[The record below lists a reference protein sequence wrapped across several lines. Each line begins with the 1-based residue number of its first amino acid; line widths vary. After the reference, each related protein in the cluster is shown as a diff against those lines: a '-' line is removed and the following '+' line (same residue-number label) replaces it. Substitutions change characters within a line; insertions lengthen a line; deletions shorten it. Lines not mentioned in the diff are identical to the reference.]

1 MKHSLQPALTD
12 VTLSFELPL
21 HFSVLKAPKY
31 LPSLF
36 NGEKLV
42 VYGILEPKD
51 GQILDKEATGKVT
64 LCGSLLGEVISH
76 SLQFQCNPTFSM
88 AALVPIHH
96 LATKRL
102 IEDLECEDK
111 PKEEIVKLSIDGG
124 VISSET
130 AFIAVDQEN
139 SKPVAGSMKT
149 FDILPAMALSQ
160 QVQIQSL
167 MLNNIDQALMRC
179 ERLDSLENQTLSLQ
193 SNSKAFYKSS
203 HKSGGGWMSSLGSA
217 VSSVANWFKSDTS
230 SNQSLDSSSESS
242 SQSKN
247 STPEIAPGLV
257 DTSHLDRL
265 STDILDN
272 SLVDTR
278 SRDMENEKK
287 KPQMSTHSTSI
298 NAIIALQQANGSWL
312 LDDTFAQAM
321 GITLNVLESSRP
333 TECDTTV
340 WATVLALVALRVKFS
355 SERDEWELIAN
366 KSEVWLKGQSLG
378 GVLSDLYNSAESIM
392 TL

>member
-12 VTLSFELPL
+12 VTLSFELPP
-21 HFSVLKAPKY
+21 HINVLKAPKY

-36 NGEKLV
+36 NGEKMV

-64 LCGSLLGEVISH
+64 LRGSLLSEVISH

-88 AALVPIHH
+88 AALLPIHH

-102 IEDLECEDK
+102 IEDLECEHK

-149 FDILPAMALSQ
+149 FDILPTMALSQ

-167 MLNNIDQALMRC
+167 MLNNIDQALMRG

-193 SNSKAFYKSS
+193 SSSKAFYKSS
-203 HKSGGGWMSSLGSA
+203 RKSGGGWMSSLGSA
-217 VSSVANWFKSDTS
+217 VSSVANWFRSDTS
-230 SNQSLDSSSESS
+230 SNLSLDSSSDGS
-242 SQSKN
+242 SQLEG

-272 SLVDTR
+272 SLVDIR
-278 SRDMENEKK
+278 SSDTENE
-287 KPQMSTHSTSI
+287 PQTSTHSTSI

-312 LDDTFAQAM
+312 LDDPFAQAM

-378 GVLSDLYNSAESIM
+378 GVLSDLYNSAESLM